1 VSASARLIVAL
12 VDKLAKISTHPTWI
26 KIAEKR
32 PIFTFT
38 KLTDEFPVGDALHHL
53 YGRNIWKMLIILPT
67 DLSILIRE
75 FTLFD
80 FGFVTY
86 KTGIN
91 VLSGQGCHYNRL

>member
-1 VSASARLIVAL
+1 
-12 VDKLAKISTHPTWI
+12 
-26 KIAEKR
+26 
-32 PIFTFT
+32 
-38 KLTDEFPVGDALHHL
+38 
-53 YGRNIWKMLIILPT
+53 MLIILPT

-75 FTLFD
+75 FNLFG